1 MRGAV
6 EVGADEVSG
15 AVEGGT
21 VDVVVVVEAD
31 VVVVLSSRAETRG
44 LPPPHALS
52 ARPTTT
58 AVVVAKKMRGMT
70 KELSNAV
77 RYHATQVFLLYQLK
91 APVSAN

>member
-1 MRGAV
+1 VRGAI
-6 EVGADEVSG
+6 EVDADEV
-15 AVEGGT
+15 ADTVEGGT

-58 AVVVAKKMRGMT
+58 AVVVATKMRGT
-70 KELSNAV
+70 SK
-77 RYHATQVFLLYQLK
+77 K
-91 APVSAN
+91 